1 MPNANETIDRGR
13 IRELRA
19 REDAQFIAKRPRSRA
34 LIERARHSMPDGV
47 PMAWMVSAYHHPP
60 MFVAEAD
67 GAYFTDV
74 DGYRYLDMNLADTS
88 MACGFA
94 PQPVV
99 EAVAAQMR
107 RGSQFLLP
115 TEDAIAVAEELAKRF
130 GLPHWQ
136 FTLAASS
143 ANTEALRI
151 ARAATGRETIL
162 LFDGKYHGMLD
173 ETLFVLVDGEQRPD
187 GLGLPEEAGR
197 RTRIVQFNDLAAAE
211 AALSEG
217 DVACV
222 VVEPALTNAGGVI
235 SPEPDFHAGLRAL
248 TRRFGS
254 LLILDEV
261 HTHVCAFGGLTRAWG
276 LEPDIVVL
284 GKALGGGVPIGAYG
298 MTEELARFMEG
309 TAGSEGEAADWT
321 VRFAMRVATGGTMFA
336 NALSLAAARATLEH
350 VLTEEGHARTAAL
363 GESLA
368 DGIEA
373 AIRRNGLSWC
383 AHRLYCRSGYCFAPE
398 VPRNNLEA
406 QAVANVPLT
415 NLMRVY
421 MANRGVWEAIEGESP
436 AVSFA
441 ATQDDVDFYLGV
453 LDQALGELTA

>member
-1 MPNANETIDRGR
+1 MTIDRDR

-19 REDAQFIAKRPRSRA
+19 REDARLIAERPRSRA
-34 LIERARHSMPDGV
+34 LLERARRSMPDGV
-47 PMAWMVSAYHHPP
+47 PMSWMVSAYHHAP

-74 DGYRYLDMNLADTS
+74 DGHRYLDMNLADTS
-88 MACGFA
+88 MACGFT

-115 TEDAIAVAEELAKRF
+115 TEDAIAVAEELARRF
-130 GLPHWQ
+130 GLPRWQ

-143 ANTEALRI
+143 ANTEVLRI

-173 ETLFVLVDGEQRPD
+173 ETLFILVDGEPRPE
-187 GLGLPEEAGR
+187 GLGLPKEAAA

-222 VVEPALTNAGGVI
+222 VVEPALTNVGGLI

-298 MTEELARFMEG
+298 MAEELARFMEG

-336 NALSLAAARATLEH
+336 NALSLAAAHATLEH

-363 GESLA
+363 GERLA

-373 AIRRNGLSWC
+373 AIRRHGLSWS
-383 AHRLYCRSGYCFAPE
+383 AYRLYCRSGYCFAPKL
-398 VPRNNLEA
+398 PRNNLEA
-406 QAVANVPLT
+406 QAVADIPLT

-421 MANRGVWEAIEGESP
+421 MANHGVWEAVEGEGP

-441 ATQDDVDFYLGV
+441 ATPADIDLYLDVFERCL
-453 LDQALGELTA
+453 AELVD